1 MIESRK
7 APKGN
12 VKENVK
18 VNRKKK
24 EREERNEEWTTYRKD
39 RRV

>member
-24 EREERNEEWTTYRKD
+24 
-39 RRV
+39 